1 MAGQSLSKMLG
12 VKPPSGVD
20 YNKRGTGK
28 VQNVVK
34 GNNLVSLT
42 RADSYGPAGT
52 RTRARNM
59 LPVAARPAVKFI
71 GPRITPRGVT
81 NNKYHRTF

>member
-1 MAGQSLSKMLG
+1 MAIQSLSKMLG
-12 VKPPSGVD
+12 TKPPSGVD
-20 YNKRGTGK
+20 FNKKGTGH

-34 GNNLVSLT
+34 GNKIISLT

-59 LPVAARPAVKFI
+59 LPVADRPAVKYLR
-71 GPRITPRGVT
+71 PRISPRGVT
-81 NNKYHRTF
+81 NNKYHRSF